1 MAKLT
6 DHASDFAGT
15 ERPAGNLLDGDQIT
29 AQVVAATR
37 MYAGY
42 GKLSAFEGV
51 DPVPT
56 ITGDTVVS
64 VSEWAVIRPL
74 FMLYVERENALQL
87 EASRGLGVDVF
98 GRDSATVAAEIT
110 QAEAELPLKA
120 FYRPILTV

>member
-1 MAKLT
+1 MSSLT
-6 DHASDFAGT
+6 EHATEFAGT
-15 ERPAGNLLDGDQIT
+15 ERPAGNLLDGIQIT
-29 AQVVAATR
+29 AQAVAATR

-42 GKLSAFEGV
+42 GKLRAFDGV
-51 DPVPT
+51 DPVPAIDGNT
-56 ITGDTVVS
+56 AVS

-98 GRDSATVAAEIT
+98 GRDSSTIAADIA

-120 FYRPILTV
+120 FCRPVLTV